1 MKNRKSIGYERRIL
15 ATALGALVPLGVTAI
30 ALAWF
35 GGFDTKTLWTVIAVI
50 SVALFIISFVIHDQL
65 AFPLR
70 TLSNIV
76 TAIREED
83 YSLRARAPN
92 RDDALGEV
100 MHEINV
106 LSTML
111 EERKLEALEASA
123 LLRAV
128 MAEVD
133 AAILAF
139 DHESRLRLINRAGER
154 VLNVPAERVLGATAG
169 ELGLDL
175 FLEEGAPATVERT
188 FGGVSGRWSI
198 RRSTFRDKGMP
209 HRLLVITDIT
219 RALRE
224 EEAQAWQRLVRVL
237 SHELNNSLAPIKS
250 IAQTV
255 ETIAN
260 RDPLP
265 DDWREDVIRGANVI
279 AARADSLTRFTGAYA
294 RLARLP
300 QPNVRTTDLGK
311 LLQRVAA
318 LEPRLPVRVAPGPS
332 TTVLI
337 DSDQI
342 EQLLINI
349 IKNAVDA
356 SLETGGGVLVRWSR
370 RNDQVTVEVIDD
382 GPGLQSNANLFVP
395 FFTTKPAGS
404 GIGLVLGRQ
413 IAEAHG
419 GTLTLENRTD
429 GQGCVARLVL
439 RT

>member
-1 MKNRKSIGYERRIL
+1 MKKRSSIGYERRIL
-15 ATALGALVPLGVTAI
+15 VTALTALVPLAVVSI
-30 ALAWF
+30 ALAWI
-35 GGFDTKTLWTVIAVI
+35 GGFDTKTIWTVIALVF
-50 SVALFIISFVIHDQL
+50 VCLFIVSFVIHDQL

-83 YSLRARAPN
+83 YSLRARSPS
-92 RDDALGEV
+92 REDALGEV
-100 MHEINV
+100 LHEINV
-106 LSTML
+106 LSEML

-128 MAEVD
+128 LAEVD

-139 DHESRLRLINRAGER
+139 DEDSRLRLINRAGER
-154 VLNVPAERVLGATAG
+154 LLNRPVEQIMGATAI
-169 ELGLDL
+169 ELGLEAY
-175 FLEEGAPATVERT
+175 LEADAPEIVERS
-188 FGGVSGRWSI
+188 FGGPAGRWSI
-198 RRSTFRDKGMP
+198 RRSTFREKGMP

-224 EEAQAWQRLVRVL
+224 EETQAWQRLVRVL

-255 ETIAN
+255 ETIAS

-265 DDWREDVIRGANVI
+265 HDWREDVSRGANVI
-279 AARADSLTRFTGAYA
+279 ASRAESLTRFTGAYA
-294 RLARLP
+294 KLARLP
-300 QPNVRTTDLGK
+300 QPNLRAVDVSALVR
-311 LLQRVAA
+311 RAAA
-318 LEPRLPVRVAPGPS
+318 LESRLPVDVKPGEAIVIQADP
-332 TTVLI
+332 
-337 DSDQI
+337 DQI
-342 EQLLINI
+342 EQVLINL

-356 SLETGGGVLVRWSR
+356 SLETGGGVAVRWSR
-370 RNDQVTVEVIDD
+370 RNDQVSVEVLDE
-382 GPGLQSNANLFVP
+382 GHGLQSNANLFVP

-419 GTLTLENRTD
+419 GTLTLENRRD
-429 GQGCVARLVL
+429 GRGCVARLTL
-439 RT
+439 QT